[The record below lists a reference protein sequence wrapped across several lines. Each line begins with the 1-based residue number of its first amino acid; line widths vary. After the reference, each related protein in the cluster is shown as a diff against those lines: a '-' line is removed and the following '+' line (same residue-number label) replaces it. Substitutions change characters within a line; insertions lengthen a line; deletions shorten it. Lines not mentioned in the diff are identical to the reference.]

1 MRIEAF
7 TEAKDPARP
16 ETNEDRIVVLADRAY
31 AVADGATD
39 KSGKRWGGKTGG
51 QIAAETVARTV
62 TELALS
68 DEPAPSGPDLA
79 ARIAAAIRSQYVSF
93 GIEADAEAD
102 PLGRFSATLALALR
116 TAGGWRFYRIGD
128 SGIRL
133 NGEETLLDES
143 ALDPIYS
150 LFRAALWRRL
160 AVRLPIDGVDR
171 LARQYLVDGAA
182 HPSDDESL
190 ITDARDEA
198 VAQIIERFPALESAE
213 VRRILDLGLRRQTDW
228 RCDQALYRDRDHPL
242 GYGPLDG
249 WPIADRFIRVDDRPA
264 ASVHTMELFTDGYY
278 GVAPSPSVA
287 SWESWLETV
296 QREDPHRIGRFA
308 STKGSAPGR
317 NADDRSVVVVS
328 P

>member
-16 ETNEDRIVVLADRAY
+16 DTNEDRIVILADRAY

-39 KSGKRWGGKTGG
+39 KSGKRWNGMTGG
-51 QIAAETVARTV
+51 QIAAETVARVV
-62 TELALS
+62 TELAIS
-68 DEPAPSGPDLA
+68 GDPPPSGRDLA
-79 ARIAAAIRSQYVSF
+79 TRIAAAIRTHYVRF

-116 TAGGWRFYRIGD
+116 TSSGWRLYRIGD

-133 NGEETLLDES
+133 NGDEVLLDES

-150 LFRAALWRRL
+150 LFRAALWHRL
-160 AVRLPIDGVDR
+160 ATRLPIDEVDR

-182 HPSDDESL
+182 HSSDDATLIAESR
-190 ITDARDEA
+190 TEA
-198 VAQIIERFPALESAE
+198 VAKAIARFPALDAGEIGG
-213 VRRILDLGLRRQTDW
+213 ILDRGLRRQTDW
-228 RCDQALYRDRDHPL
+228 RDQHLYRDRDHPL

-249 WPIADRFIRVDDRPA
+249 WPIADRFIHVDDRPA
-264 ASVHTMELFTDGYY
+264 AYVRSIELFTDGYY
-278 GVAPSPSVA
+278 GVAPGPSVA
-287 SWESWLETV
+287 SWESWIGMI

-308 STKGSAPGR
+308 STKGSMPGR
-317 NADDRSVVVVS
+317 NADDRSVIVVA